1 MNNNLTPYQ
10 EWLVL
15 RRLVKNN
22 NLSIRF
28 SALMSKINVED
39 LPEVYKT
46 IGENFVCKDSDAVL
60 IYEDYCKKDWIDK
73 LSRNDLFKLY
83 NFQNKILK
91 MSNNRFTLSGL
102 DYFSFIVSNN
112 YMDIFGNKI
121 EFTGKPQ
128 KQDKDN
134 KHFIDDFEY
143 NIIKTLVSNYE
154 RTCSE
159 YENSHE
165 GNKLKIIPI
174 GDLNGFEFGKNNEEV
189 KKVLNRQRE
198 EERKKQELEERKK
211 SETPIFPEFEEFF
224 KEYDKKNNYKMYD
237 EFIK

>member
-15 RRLVKNN
+15 RRLVKDN
-22 NLSIRF
+22 NLSIRY

-46 IGENFVCKDSDAVL
+46 IGENFVCKDNEAVL

-112 YMDIFGNKI
+112 YMDIFENKV
-121 EFTGKPQ
+121 EFTGKPK
-128 KQDKDN
+128 KQANDN
-134 KHFIDDFEY
+134 KDFSDDFED
-143 NIIKTLVSNYE
+143 NIIKTLVSNYK
-154 RTCSE
+154 RVCCE
-159 YENSHE
+159 YEKYHE
-165 GNKLKIIPI
+165 ENKVDIDLIEN
-174 GDLNGFEFGKNNEEV
+174 LNGFEFGKYNEEV

-211 SETPIFPEFEEFF
+211 NETPIFPEFEEFF